1 MRELSARQV
10 HIDDPFWSPRLAV
23 NASNAIFHQWQ
34 QLEDTLCIDNFRIVV
49 GEKDGFRE
57 GWYFADSD
65 AYKWLDA
72 ASRILA
78 LHSDP
83 KLVSLSDS
91 LISLIARAQT
101 DDGYIFTFN
110 QIHFPSQCWVNLQI
124 EHELY
129 CLGHL
134 IEAGVSHYEA
144 TGRLDLLNVCI
155 KAADLLVRDFLN
167 QSNDKTCGHE
177 EIELALIRL
186 YRVTKNEN
194 YLELARQFIERRG
207 RVPLY
212 GIHWW
217 QERNHFLKRKA
228 HVEQLRQ
235 DYIAQHPEYA
245 SFRLPGDNFSKMP
258 RFHKQ
263 RWFLNAVSGF
273 YAQQHV
279 PIRKQTAPVGH
290 SVRFGYLET
299 AVAMLCR
306 EMRGADWQS
315 ALPAMEQAWE
325 QMVTRRMYITGGLG
339 AVPGIE
345 GFGNDY
351 ELDPEYAYAE
361 TCASLASLFWNW
373 EMALLTKNACYSD
386 LFEWQLYNAA
396 NVGMGRN
403 GDTYLYNNPLE
414 VHHGVTRQGWYVVP
428 CCPSNLSRTFADL
441 GKYIYSSDENNIWIH
456 QYISSETTINDVK
469 IKVESELPWNGKV
482 RIHITPMEKRRFTL
496 HLRTPSWGGISVY
509 PYEPIRKQMEANG
522 GYHFSHNV
530 DFTTGMYE
538 IGREIFLERE
548 KYKTYD
554 PRCSY
559 FTTINLPWAPGDIIE
574 VDMNMSIKLLRAH
587 PKVQGHAGKVT
598 VTRGPLVYCLE
609 SVDNPNVDIFTAQL
623 DPDSL
628 KDEFFPDLLGGC
640 VVIHGKTID
649 GKPLKF
655 IPYFLWANRGESQMV
670 VWVNSVSVSH
680 GNS

>member
-1 MRELSARQV
+1 MQELSARQV
-10 HIDDPFWSPRLAV
+10 RIHDSFWSPRLEV
-23 NASNAIFHQWQ
+23 NATHAIYHQWQ
-34 QLEDTLCIDNFRIVV
+34 QLEATLCIDNFRIVV

-78 LHSDP
+78 LHPDP
-83 KLVSLSDS
+83 KLASLTDS
-91 LISLIARAQT
+91 LILLIARAQT
-101 DDGYIFTFN
+101 DDGYIFTYN
-110 QIHFPSQCWVNLQI
+110 QIHFPNQRWVNLQI

-129 CLGHL
+129 CHGHL

-144 TGRLDLLNVCI
+144 TGRRELLEVCI

-167 QSNDKTCGHE
+167 RSNDKTCGHE

-186 YRVTKNEN
+186 YRVTQNEN

-207 RVPLY
+207 RNPFY
-212 GIHWW
+212 GLQWW
-217 QERNHFLKRKA
+217 SQRKNFLKRKE
-228 HVEQLRQ
+228 HVDQLRQ
-235 DYIAQHPEYA
+235 AYLAQHPEYR
-245 SFRLPGDNFSKMP
+245 SFRLPGDNYSKMP
-258 RFHKQ
+258 LFHKQ
-263 RWFLNAVSGF
+263 RWLLNAVTGL
-273 YAQQHV
+273 YAQQHA
-279 PIRKQTAPVGH
+279 PIRQQTKPVGH

-299 AVAMLCR
+299 AAAMLCR
-306 EMRGADWQS
+306 EKPDATLLS
-315 ALPAMEQAWE
+315 SMEQAWE

-345 GFGNDY
+345 GFGNNY
-351 ELDPEYAYAE
+351 ELDPEYAYNE

-373 EMALLTKNACYSD
+373 ELSLITKNARYSD

-396 NVGMGRN
+396 NVGMGQH

-441 GKYIYSSDENNIWIH
+441 GKYIYSHDENDIWIH
-456 QYISSETTINDVK
+456 QYISSETMLNDVK
-469 IKVESELPWNGKV
+469 IKIESELPWGGGVKIYV
-482 RIHITPMEKRRFTL
+482 KPETQKEFVVQ
-496 HLRTPSWGGISVY
+496 LRKPSWNIASPKESTASG
-509 PYEPIRKQMEANG
+509 
-522 GYHFSHNV
+522 
-530 DFTTGMYE
+530 
-538 IGREIFLERE
+538 
-548 KYKTYD
+548 YD
-554 PRCSY
+554 PRSAEY
-559 FTTINLPWAPGDIIE
+559 ESISHIWSADGETIEFNFD
-574 VDMNMSIKLLRAH
+574 MSIQLRRAH
-587 PKVQGHAGKVT
+587 PKVSGHAGKVT

-609 SVDNPNVDIFTAQL
+609 SIDNPSVDIFTAKL

-628 KDEFFPDLLGGC
+628 HDEFIPDLLGGC
-640 VVIHGKTID
+640 VVIHGKTTD

-670 VWVNSVSVSH
+670 VWVNSVGVSKNH
-680 GNS
+680 S